1 MEELKTIGTYQEFK
15 KALDTELYN
24 QTEGFVRTG
33 YLLKVARDTDILR
46 ESGYATVAEF
56 AHAEYG
62 LTKDV
67 VSRYIAIN
75 DRYSEGGYSDRLQ
88 EQYQGY
94 GVAKLQDMLT
104 LPDAIIEVM
113 SPEMTRKDIQE
124 VKRGYKE
131 EEANP
136 LASLMET
143 PKIEQQD
150 MTTLQQA
157 MHQYLHDNREE
168 FTKGFDV
175 AMRAETEKEEA
186 LNGILD
192 AFAPSGVGIKT
203 ARIQGVGRV
212 VISFRGKD
220 AEVEVLNARTQ
231 ERRSYSWQQFID
243 ELREVFM
250 VGAEESGAEAW
261 ERIYKEEYEEKKE
274 EVAPVQLPEETTEPV
289 AVMEEDDEEDSE
301 EEEDD
306 EEEGE
311 EEAIPMGTASL
322 ADIVTGNVPKPTPEE
337 IDEAKKKLEVEAEPQ
352 TLHDIQPDIPEPDP
366 MNPPE
371 EQGSKSEQEVQQS
384 EEQVDG
390 QKELAD
396 YPGVVPEETNQYGQ
410 RVHKIKID
418 KAYFEKT
425 IKADKNFEL
434 RKNDR
439 GYREGDILEMAEVD
453 GGEYTGRKVRVL
465 VTYMLEGYEGL
476 ADGYCIMSTWLLND
490 DGTPLNQ
497 VDLNRICRNLRAN
510 GDGVTESGEEYI
522 EIENAIGIIEE
533 QQEE

>member
-24 QTEGFVRTG
+24 QAEGFVRTG

-88 EQYQGY
+88 TQYQGY

-124 VKRGYKE
+124 VKREYKE

-136 LASLMET
+136 MASLMET
-143 PKIEQQD
+143 PKREQQD

-157 MHQYLHDNREE
+157 MHQHLHDNRAE

-186 LNGILD
+186 VNGILD

-203 ARIQGVGRV
+203 VRIQGIGRV
-212 VISFRGKD
+212 MISFRGKD
-220 AEVEVLNARTQ
+220 AEVEVLNVRTQ
-231 ERRSYSWQQFID
+231 ERQSYTWQQLID

-250 VGAEESGAEAW
+250 VAAEESGAEAW
-261 ERIYKEEYEEKKE
+261 ERIYGEEYEEKKE
-274 EVAPVQLPEETTEPV
+274 EVAPVQPSEQIVQPA
-289 AVMEEDDEEDSE
+289 AVVEEDAEEDSE
-301 EEEDD
+301 EEDG
-306 EEEGE
+306 EG
-311 EEAIPMGTASL
+311 IPMGTASL
-322 ADIVTGNVPKPTPEE
+322 ADIVTGNVPAPTPEE
-337 IDEAKKKLEVEAEPQ
+337 IAEAEKKLEVVAEPQ
-352 TLHDIQPDIPEPDP
+352 TLHDFQSDIP
-366 MNPPE
+366 
-371 EQGSKSEQEVQQS
+371 
-384 EEQVDG
+384 
-390 QKELAD
+390 
-396 YPGVVPEETNQYGQ
+396 VPAPTEIAEEET
-410 RVHKIKID
+410 V
-418 KAYFEKT
+418 
-425 IKADKNFEL
+425 
-434 RKNDR
+434 
-439 GYREGDILEMAEVD
+439 
-453 GGEYTGRKVRVL
+453 
-465 VTYMLEGYEGL
+465 
-476 ADGYCIMSTWLLND
+476 
-490 DGTPLNQ
+490 
-497 VDLNRICRNLRAN
+497 
-510 GDGVTESGEEYI
+510 EEDTV
-522 EIENAIGIIEE
+522 EETEE
-533 QQEE
+533 QQVPGQTSIENDFKEMMPEPLENVTGIAEVVEPEEAPPRPQMSKAEANARRKKWKEYLEDEIGILRKHVEVGMYEAAKRNLQEMEKYINELSQLPEEDEE

>member
-24 QTEGFVRTG
+24 QAEGFVRTG

-124 VKRGYKE
+124 VKREYKE

-136 LASLMET
+136 MASLMET
-143 PKIEQQD
+143 PKTEQAE

-168 FTKGFDV
+168 FTRGFDV

-186 LNGILD
+186 VNGILD

-212 VISFRGKD
+212 MISFRGKD
-220 AEVEVLNARTQ
+220 AEVEVLNVRTQ
-231 ERRSYSWQQFID
+231 ERQSYSWQQLID
-243 ELREVFM
+243 ELREVFS
-250 VGAEESGAEAW
+250 VDVEESGAEAW
-261 ERIYKEEYEEKKE
+261 ERIYEEEYEEKKE
-274 EVAPVQLPEETTEPV
+274 EVAPVQPSEEIAEPA
-289 AVMEEDDEEDSE
+289 AVVEKDEEDSE
-301 EEEDD
+301 DEDEEDSEDED
-306 EEEGE
+306 EEDE
-311 EEAIPMGTASL
+311 EKESA
-322 ADIVTGNVPKPTPEE
+322 
-337 IDEAKKKLEVEAEPQ
+337 EVIAEPQ
-352 TLHDIQPDIPEPDP
+352 TLHDIQPDIPEPS
-366 MNPPE
+366 PE
-371 EQGSKSEQEVQQS
+371 ENTEEKEETEKNAVELDE
-384 EEQVDG
+384 EEQQIPG
-390 QKELAD
+390 QVELED
-396 YPGVVPEETNQYGQ
+396 YEGVVPEAQYEEVTEDAGTDINTIAGMSEGSGTAGDALESGTDAGASGETEDTNTICKYDESTGAAESGGCETDPCTVEEDIWMEVRAAHQSITQYLT
-410 RVHKIKID
+410 VWSD
-418 KAYFEKT
+418 KESLMET
-425 IKADKNFEL
+425 DVMESIRLKA
-434 RKNDR
+434 
-439 GYREGDILEMAEVD
+439 I
-453 GGEYTGRKVRVL
+453 
-465 VTYMLEGYEGL
+465 GL
-476 ADGYCIMSTWLLND
+476 AAGIEKIM
-490 DGTPLNQ
+490 
-497 VDLNRICRNLRAN
+497 ILRAQ
-510 GDGVTESGEEYI
+510 
-522 EIENAIGIIEE
+522 ENE
-533 QQEE
+533 

>member
-1 MEELKTIGTYQEFK
+1 MEELKKIGTYQEFK

-24 QTEGFVRTG
+24 QAEGFVRTG

-143 PKIEQQD
+143 PKTEQQD

-168 FTKGFDV
+168 FIKGFDV
-175 AMRAETEKEEA
+175 AMRAETEKEEVV
-186 LNGILD
+186 NGILD

-212 VISFRGKD
+212 MISFRGKD

-231 ERRSYSWQQFID
+231 ERKSYSWQQFID
-243 ELREVFM
+243 ELRDVFM
-250 VGAEESGAEAW
+250 VGAEESGVEAW

-274 EVAPVQLPEETTEPV
+274 EVAPVQPSEETSEPV
-289 AVMEEDDEEDSE
+289 EVMEEDDEEDSE
-301 EEEDD
+301 EE
-306 EEEGE
+306 GK

-322 ADIVTGNVPKPTPEE
+322 ADIVIGNVPKPTPEE
-337 IDEAKKKLEVEAEPQ
+337 IAEAKKKLEVEAEPQ

-371 EQGSKSEQEVQQS
+371 EPEQGQQCDEEQQS
-384 EEQVDG
+384 EQIEG
-390 QKELAD
+390 QDNIENHSEWMPEDDSQNVLRGYKAAVTNNLRQLQNLWEGENPDKVNLMID
-396 YPGVVPEETNQYGQ
+396 IVKDLLWRLEETQKLG
-410 RVHKIKID
+410 K
-418 KAYFEKT
+418 
-425 IKADKNFEL
+425 
-434 RKNDR
+434 
-439 GYREGDILEMAEVD
+439 REWNTLQINEVD
-453 GGEYTGRKVRVL
+453 RK
-465 VTYMLEGYEGL
+465 
-476 ADGYCIMSTWLLND
+476 
-490 DGTPLNQ
+490 
-497 VDLNRICRNLRAN
+497 
-510 GDGVTESGEEYI
+510 EE
-522 EIENAIGIIEE
+522 EEN
-533 QQEE
+533 

>member
-24 QTEGFVRTG
+24 QAEGFVRTG

-75 DRYSEGGYSDRLQ
+75 DRYSEGGYSERLQ

-136 LASLMET
+136 MASLLET
-143 PKIEQQD
+143 PKIEQAN

-175 AMRAETEKEEA
+175 AMRAETEKEKA

-231 ERRSYSWQQFID
+231 ERQSYSWQQFID
-243 ELREVFM
+243 ELREVFT
-250 VGAEESGAEAW
+250 VGEEESGAEAW
-261 ERIYKEEYEEKKE
+261 ERIYQEEYEEKKE
-274 EVAPVQLPEETTEPV
+274 EVAPVQQSEETTEPV
-289 AVMEEDDEEDSE
+289 AVMAEDDEEDP
-301 EEEDD
+301 EEDD
-306 EEEGE
+306 GEDSEEEGE

-322 ADIVTGNVPKPTPEE
+322 ADIVTGNVPKPTPDE
-337 IDEAKKKLEVEAEPQ
+337 IAEAKESVAKQLESVSKQPENVPEQKQAM
-352 TLHDIQPDIPEPDP
+352 LHEFEQSIPEPDP
-366 MNPPE
+366 KPE
-371 EQGSKSEQEVQQS
+371 SEAAEQEDKQGQQCDEGQQS
-384 EEQVDG
+384 DEIQG
-390 QKELAD
+390 QDNIENHSEWM
-396 YPGVVPEETNQYGQ
+396 PEGNQN
-410 RVHKIKID
+410 V
-418 KAYFEKT
+418 
-425 IKADKNFEL
+425 L
-434 RKNDR
+434 R
-439 GYREGDILEMAEVD
+439 GYRAA
-453 GGEYTGRKVRVL
+453 
-465 VTYMLEGYEGL
+465 VT
-476 ADGYCIMSTWLLND
+476 N
-490 DGTPLNQ
+490 
-497 VDLNRICRNLRAN
+497 NLRQLQN
-510 GDGVTESGEEYI
+510 MWEGENPDKVNLMVDMVKDLLWRLE
-522 EIENAIGIIEE
+522 EIQKLEKREWNTPQISEVAEKEEEN
-533 QQEE
+533 

>member
-143 PKIEQQD
+143 PKIEQKD

-231 ERRSYSWQQFID
+231 ERQSYSWQQLID

-250 VGAEESGAEAW
+250 VGGEESGAEAW

-274 EVAPVQLPEETTEPV
+274 EVAPVQLPEETTEPA

-301 EEEDD
+301 EGEDDEEDS

-311 EEAIPMGTASL
+311 EEVIPMGTASL
-322 ADIVTGNVPKPTPEE
+322 ADVVTGNVPKPTPEE
-337 IDEAKKKLEVEAEPQ
+337 IAEAKKKLEVEAEPQ

-366 MNPPE
+366 KPEAEEQEE
-371 EQGSKSEQEVQQS
+371 EQGQQLDAKEQQS
-384 EEQVDG
+384 EELPGQDKIENHEEWMPEKSTEHYKSEEINTFIKECIDMAKENWSQREVDMLYRLIESVKRG
-390 QKELAD
+390 CKYKCAGCAYLGKPLDAPKETDLGCLWD
-396 YPGVVPEETNQYGQ
+396 MRHDESEDCRPCEETE
-410 RVHKIKID
+410 R
-418 KAYFEKT
+418 
-425 IKADKNFEL
+425 
-434 RKNDR
+434 
-439 GYREGDILEMAEVD
+439 
-453 GGEYTGRKVRVL
+453 
-465 VTYMLEGYEGL
+465 
-476 ADGYCIMSTWLLND
+476 
-490 DGTPLNQ
+490 
-497 VDLNRICRNLRAN
+497 
-510 GDGVTESGEEYI
+510 
-522 EIENAIGIIEE
+522 
-533 QQEE
+533 